1 MSENTEM
8 DPHAKV
14 EPTGDRVGDVLRKER
29 ITRRIAVET
38 IAKDLKLNVKY
49 IKSLEA
55 NDYSDLPADPY
66 IRVYFRSIAKY
77 LLLDPEEI
85 LKRFYEER
93 GVPAEAYKKDS
104 KLTISLVENKRTFK
118 PWVLIVSAIAVLAI
132 FSFIVNK
139 SGAGNSG
146 ANDQSGEK
154 ASVKRQH
161 FDDEGKNMAGASG
174 DSAEDSLIGALIPHN
189 EPATTTAAAPALSR
203 APTQVSASGAPP
215 AMAPTAAEKKE
226 TAGIVDAGKPLT
238 LEIRAVKDSVWV
250 QIFSDGQSW
259 KRYMYANQSKRFTA
273 RDSFNVHV
281 GNNSILRYTFNNKP
295 LTVHANDVAVF
306 KLSRSGPNPEMW
318 NLSKWAGVFKNR
330 T

>member
-1 MSENTEM
+1 MSENTEA
-8 DPHAKV
+8 DPHAKA
-14 EPTGDRVGDVLRKER
+14 EPIADRVGDILRKER
-29 ITRRIAVET
+29 ITRRIALET

-55 NDYSDLPADPY
+55 NDYSGLPADPY

-93 GVPAEAYKKDS
+93 GGPAEAYKDRDS
-104 KLTISLVENKRTFK
+104 KLTISLVENKRSFK
-118 PWVLIVSAIAVLAI
+118 PWTIIVSAIVVLAI

-139 SGAGNSG
+139 SGGASSG
-146 ANDQSGEK
+146 TTEQTGEK
-154 ASVKRQH
+154 ASGKKH
-161 FDDEGKNMAGASG
+161 TDSDGKNPSGVSG

-189 EPATTTAAAPALSR
+189 ETAAPAATPAVASV
-203 APTQVSASGAPP
+203 APVAASAAASGALPV
-215 AMAPTAAEKKE
+215 EKKE
-226 TAGIVDAGKPLT
+226 TAVIVDPGKSLT
-238 LEIRAVKDSVWV
+238 LEIRALKDSVWV

-259 KRYMYANQSKRFTA
+259 KRYMYSNQSKRFTA

-281 GNNSILRYTFNNKP
+281 GNNSILRYTYNGKS

-318 NLSKWAGVFKNR
+318 NLGKWASVFKNR

>member
-8 DPHAKV
+8 DPHAKI
-14 EPTGDRVGDVLRKER
+14 EPAGDRVGDILRKER
-29 ITRRIAVET
+29 ITRRIALET

-93 GVPAEAYKKDS
+93 GVPAEAYRKDS

-146 ANDQSGEK
+146 ANDPYGEK
-154 ASVKRQH
+154 ASVKKQH
-161 FDDEGKNMAGASG
+161 SDAEGKNMAGASG

-189 EPATTTAAAPALSR
+189 EPAATAAAGAAL
-203 APTQVSASGAPP
+203 AAVTPP
-215 AMAPTAAEKKE
+215 ATSPPPAEKKE
-226 TAGIVDAGKPLT
+226 TAGTVDAGKLLT
-238 LEIRAVKDSVWV
+238 LEVRAVKDSVWV

>member
-14 EPTGDRVGDVLRKER
+14 EPAGDRVGDILRKER
-29 ITRRIAVET
+29 ITRRIALET

-118 PWVLIVSAIAVLAI
+118 PWMLIVSAIAVLAI

-139 SGAGNSG
+139 SGAGPSG
-146 ANDQSGEK
+146 ATDQSGEK
-154 ASVKRQH
+154 ASVKKQH
-161 FDDEGKNMAGASG
+161 ADAEGRNIAGASG
-174 DSAEDSLIGALIPHN
+174 DSAEDSLIGALISHN
-189 EPATTTAAAPALSR
+189 EPAMATAAGAAL
-203 APTQVSASGAPP
+203 AAVSPP
-215 AMAPTAAEKKE
+215 AASPPPAEKKE
-226 TAGIVDAGKPLT
+226 TAGTVDAGKPLT
-238 LEIRAVKDSVWV
+238 LEVRAVKDSVWV

-295 LTVHANDVAVF
+295 LAVHANDVAVF

>member
-14 EPTGDRVGDVLRKER
+14 EPAGDRVGDILRKER
-29 ITRRIAVET
+29 ITRRIALET

-146 ANDQSGEK
+146 ANDQYGEK
-154 ASVKRQH
+154 ASVKKQH
-161 FDDEGKNMAGASG
+161 ADAEGKNMAGASG

-189 EPATTTAAAPALSR
+189 EPATAAAAPAQAS
-203 APTQVSASGAPP
+203 TQVSASAALP
-215 AMAPTAAEKKE
+215 AMAPPASEKKE
-226 TAGIVDAGKPLT
+226 TAATVDAGKPLT
-238 LEIRAVKDSVWV
+238 LEVRAVKDSVWV

-306 KLSRSGPNPEMW
+306 KLSRPGPNPEMW